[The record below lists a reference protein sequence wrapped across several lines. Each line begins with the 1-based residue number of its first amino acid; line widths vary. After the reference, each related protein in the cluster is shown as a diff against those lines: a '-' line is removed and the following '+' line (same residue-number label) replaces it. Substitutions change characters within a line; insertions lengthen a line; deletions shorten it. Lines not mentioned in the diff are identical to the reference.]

1 MLGEGVRKLLNKPY
15 PASSINEITYRG
27 RDIAF
32 KTDEAGRPVLLF
44 IGKKIAPGKIR
55 GERYVRSMI
64 TTSEGKLKDHWE
76 KKGKAT
82 P

>member
-1 MLGEGVRKLLNKPY
+1 MLGEGVRKLLEKPY
-15 PASSINEITYRG
+15 PASSIKEITYRG

-32 KTDEAGRPVLLF
+32 KTDEKGRPVLLF

-55 GERYVRSMI
+55 GERYVRSMV
-64 TTSEGKLKDHWE
+64 TTPDGKLKDHWE
-76 KKGKAT
+76 KKGKAA

>member
-1 MLGEGVRKLLNKPY
+1 MLGEGVRKLLNKQY
-15 PASSINEITYRG
+15 PALSINEITYRG

-32 KTDEAGRPVLLF
+32 KTDNEGRPVLLF

>member
-1 MLGEGVRKLLNKPY
+1 MLGESIKKLMDKSYRAL
-15 PASSINEITYRG
+15 SIEETNYRG
-27 RDIAF
+27 RDLAF
-32 KTDEAGRPVLLF
+32 KTDKEGRPILLF

-55 GERYVRSMI
+55 GERYVRNI
-64 TTSEGKLKDHWE
+64 VRTSDGKVKDHWE

>member
-32 KTDEAGRPVLLF
+32 KTDNEGKPVLLF

-55 GERYVRSMI
+55 GERYVRSI
-64 TTSEGKLKDHWE
+64 TATSEGKLKDFWE

>member
-1 MLGEGVRKLLNKPY
+1 MIGEGVRKMLDKEY
-15 PASSINEITYRG
+15 PASSINETTYHG

-32 KTDEAGRPVLLF
+32 KTDKEGRPVLLF

-55 GERYVRSMI
+55 GERYVR
-64 TTSEGKLKDHWE
+64 TTVVTSDGKLKDHWE

>member
-1 MLGEGVRKLLNKPY
+1 MLDKDY
-15 PASSINEITYRG
+15 PASSINETTYRG

-32 KTDEAGRPVLLF
+32 KTDNEGRPVLLF
-44 IGKKIAPGKIR
+44 IGKKIGPGKIR
-55 GERYVRSMI
+55 GERYIRSI
-64 TTSEGKLKDHWE
+64 VTTSDGRVKDHWE

>member
-1 MLGEGVRKLLNKPY
+1 MLGEGVRKLLNKQY
-15 PASSINEITYRG
+15 PALSINEITYRG

-32 KTDEAGRPVLLF
+32 KTDNEGRPILLF

>member
-15 PASSINEITYRG
+15 AASSINEITYRG
-27 RDIAF
+27 QDIAF
-32 KTDEAGRPVLLF
+32 KTDNEGRPVLLF

-55 GERYVRSMI
+55 GERYVRSI
-64 TTSEGKLKDHWE
+64 IRTSDGKIKDQWE

>member
-1 MLGEGVRKLLNKPY
+1 MLGEGVRKLLDKLY

-32 KTDEAGRPVLLF
+32 KTDREGRPVLLF

-55 GERYVRSMI
+55 GERYVRSII
-64 TTSEGKLKDHWE
+64 TTSDGKSKDHWE

>member
-32 KTDEAGRPVLLF
+32 KTDDKGRPVLLF

-55 GERYVRSMI
+55 GERYVRNMVIS
-64 TTSEGKLKDHWE
+64 SDGKLKDQWE
-76 KKGKAT
+76 KKGKVT

>member
-1 MLGEGVRKLLNKPY
+1 MLGEGVKKLLDKAY
-15 PASSINEITYRG
+15 PASTINETTYRG

-32 KTDEAGRPVLLF
+32 KTDNEGRPVMVF

-55 GERYVRSMI
+55 GERYVRSIVTM
-64 TTSEGKLKDHWE
+64 SDGKVKDHWE

>member
-32 KTDEAGRPVLLF
+32 KTDNEGRPVLLF

-55 GERYVRSMI
+55 GERYVRSTI

>member
-1 MLGEGVRKLLNKPY
+1 MFAEGVKKLLDKEY
-15 PASSINEITYRG
+15 PASSINEINYRG
-27 RDIAF
+27 KDIAF
-32 KTDEAGRPVLLF
+32 KTDKEGRPVLLF

-55 GERYVRSMI
+55 GERYVRNIVTLSDGAI
-64 TTSEGKLKDHWE
+64 KDHWE

>member
-1 MLGEGVRKLLNKPY
+1 MLGEGVRKLLNKQY

-32 KTDEAGRPVLLF
+32 KTDNEGRPVLLF